1 MKLFEVMLGNFSLY
15 LVARNELHAERQ
27 LAAMMDAC
35 FSRQIHPWI
44 TGSVLCEAGNADL
57 SSFYH

>member
-15 LVARNELHAERQ
+15 LVARNEVHAKRQ
-27 LAAMMDAC
+27 LDAMMHTC
-35 FSRQIHPWI
+35 FSQQVHPWV
-44 TGSVLCEAGNADL
+44 TGAVLCEAGNADI